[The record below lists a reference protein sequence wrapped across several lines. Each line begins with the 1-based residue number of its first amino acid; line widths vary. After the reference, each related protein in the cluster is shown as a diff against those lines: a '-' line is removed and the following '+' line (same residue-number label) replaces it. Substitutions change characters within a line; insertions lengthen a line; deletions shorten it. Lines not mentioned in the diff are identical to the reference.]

1 MKIQTLVLGCLLAFG
16 SIVQIQAQSV
26 EEMMLTG
33 QAMIRNGAY
42 NEAVTAFRKVVNRE
56 PDNFEA
62 QFNLGF
68 SYLGWGRYSNAVTE
82 LKKALSLNSRNAEV
96 WSNLAI
102 AYENLGKSS
111 DAAGAL
117 QKAVDLDPTNIVAR
131 MNLGAIYANANQF
144 GKAAAI
150 FKQVVAIDGTHQEAL
165 MNLSKCYMGLGQIA
179 EAKQYLKQAAM
190 GNPSNGEAHWELANI
205 LWKKEKNLDEALKEY
220 ELGVKAQPT
229 NPVLYE
235 NYAQLLVEK
244 KQKDKA
250 VEVLKTSMNYTDDV
264 LQKDRI
270 QLRIDQIQGKVS
282 GPAGSVGGST
292 AKLTMKDQS
301 SDLKKELR
309 GSETK
314 ESVQRI
320 DTKPVDVMGDFN
332 DLNSD
337 DDAPV
342 FDLKGEAKKRANK

>member
-1 MKIQTLVLGCLLAFG
+1 MKIQTLVVGCLLAFG

-26 EEMMLTG
+26 EEMMQTG
-33 QAMIRNGAY
+33 QAMIQNGAY
-42 NEAVTAFRKVVNRE
+42 SEAATAFRKVVNRE

-117 QKAVDLDPTNIVAR
+117 QKAVDLDPSNIVAR
-131 MNLGAIYANANQF
+131 MNLGAMYANANQF
-144 GKAAAI
+144 AKAAAI
-150 FKQVVAIDGTHQEAL
+150 FKQVIAIDGTHQEAL
-165 MNLSKCYMGLGQIA
+165 MNLSKCSMGLGQIA
-179 EAKQYLKQAAM
+179 EAKQYLKQAIM
-190 GNPSNGEAHWELANI
+190 GNASNGDAHWELGNI
-205 LWKKEKNLDEALKEY
+205 LWKKEKNLDEGLKEY
-220 ELGVKAQPT
+220 ELAVKAQPT
-229 NPVLYE
+229 NAALYD
-235 NYAQLLVEK
+235 NYANALVEK
-244 KQKDKA
+244 KMNDKA

-264 LQKDRI
+264 LQKDKI

-282 GPAGSVGGST
+282 GPAGVPGGT
-292 AKLTMKDQS
+292 KLTMKDQS
-301 SDLKKELR
+301 GDLKKELR
-309 GSETK
+309 GDPK
-314 ESVQRI
+314 ENVQTY

-332 DLNSD
+332 DLND
-337 DDAPV
+337 DKDAPV
-342 FDLKGEAKKRANK
+342 LDLKSEAKKRANK